1 MSKNANIK
9 SKAKLIKDTRGFI
22 CQCVSLNNC
31 YVIKVKDKVEKI
43 CTKRNLQILLSFIYN
58 ILIAFIVSA
67 VFANDKGIKGHI
79 KALFLRLGSYVQLFI
94 TLIATIYF
102 FPNFFQFVKISF
114 QTFSKGN
121 FLQCGSTV
129 LRTQNV
135 M

>member
-1 MSKNANIK
+1 M
-9 SKAKLIKDTRGFI
+9 
-22 CQCVSLNNC
+22 C
-31 YVIKVKDKVEKI
+31 VIKQLLRHQSQSRKNVHKKKSPNTFI
-43 CTKRNLQILLSFIYN
+43 FYLQYFNCFYRHD
-58 ILIAFIVSA
+58 VDSA
-67 VFANDKGIKGHI
+67 VSANDKGVKGHI